1 MLNPSKIRLCPLIA
15 FLLLA
20 ASMPLSAQLL
30 NESDLLLQPTEL
42 LNLNTS
48 RGGSEA
54 YIKQVGDNND
64 LRLMQ
69 QQEGLEG
76 NLARVLQ
83 SGEWNVAIVS
93 QTEQG
98 NKLALVQRGTNNYYE
113 LVNNGFENE
122 LVNIQD
128 GQNNRIVQQLV
139 NSNQISSELVQ
150 IGNNNEII
158 QILEN
163 INAQG
168 FTVRQVGDGL
178 KVTITRIGQ

>member
-1 MLNPSKIRLCPLIA
+1 MQNPSKTRLVGFMA
-15 FLLLA
+15 FVLLLA
-20 ASMPLSAQLL
+20 SLPLSAQVL
-30 NESDLLLQPTEL
+30 NETDLLLQPTEL

-54 YIKQVGDNND
+54 YIKQVGNNND

-83 SGEWNVAIVS
+83 AGDWNVAIIS

-98 NKLALVQRGTNNYYE
+98 NKLALIQRGTNNYYE

-139 NSNQISSELVQ
+139 NANQISGEMVQ

-163 INAQG
+163 INAHG